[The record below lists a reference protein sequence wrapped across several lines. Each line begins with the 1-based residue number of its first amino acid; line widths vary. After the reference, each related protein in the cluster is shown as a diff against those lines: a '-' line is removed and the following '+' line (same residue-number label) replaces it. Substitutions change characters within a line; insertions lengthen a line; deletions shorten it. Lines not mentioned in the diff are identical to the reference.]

1 MNGLLIGGIIGE
13 GLKSFVSSYNAA
25 KDQQRQQAESD
36 DARALRRRKMK
47 LEEANAGVDYDPETD
62 SYKPREGFTSK
73 RELELYDK
81 DLSDLRAQYGL
92 LTEDQKQGT
101 EEGRGLLNQ
110 IGELQKKVSAMRRG
124 GGTGLIAP
132 APAQPTQNSLITA
145 PPEQVGAM
153 PVAQAPMQN
162 TVAPVTP
169 QAAATAK
176 PKGLLGGMTPIPGYK
191 SKSER
196 ETEKAV
202 ATERAKQLALGTGS
216 TEMRKEFIGQ
226 QAVKDMQ
233 NVSTAYAKVSKAAQ
247 NPSAAGDLS
256 LIFGYMKMLD
266 PGSTV
271 REGEF
276 ANAQNAAGIPDQVLN
291 AYNRARKGERLN
303 PAQREDFVNQ
313 AAGIYEAQLGQ
324 FQELKNSYD
333 QIARKQGFDPA
344 AVTGVYNF
352 KAPQKK
358 ENRKDGGTGGA
369 STKPPQGMVTIS
381 NGKETLFVSPADAK
395 QAEKEGFRVIR

>member
-1 MNGLLIGGIIGE
+1 MNGLLVGGIIGE
-13 GLKSFVSSYNAA
+13 GLKSFVNSYNATQ
-25 KDQQRQQAESD
+25 DRVRQQAESD
-36 DARALRRRKMK
+36 DARALRRRQMK

-110 IGELQKKVSAMRRG
+110 IGELQKKVSTMRRG
-124 GGTGLIAP
+124 GGTGLVAP
-132 APAQPTQNSLITA
+132 APAQNGLMAA
-145 PPEQVGAM
+145 PPEQVSAM

-162 TVAPVTP
+162 TVAP
-169 QAAATAK
+169 QAVATAK
-176 PKGLLGGMTPIPGYK
+176 PKGLLGGFTPVPGYK

-344 AVTGVYNF
+344 AVAGVYNF
-352 KAPQKK
+352 KAPAKK
-358 ENRKDGGTGGA
+358 EKKTAG
-369 STKPPQGMVTIS
+369 PPPGSIINS
-381 NGKETLFVSPADAK
+381 NGKRYQVGADGETLNEIK
-395 QAEKEGFRVIR
+395 

>member
-1 MNGLLIGGIIGE
+1 MNGLLLGGIIGE

-25 KDQQRQQAESD
+25 QDRVRQQAESD
-36 DARALRRRKMK
+36 EDRAFRRKQMK
-47 LEEANAGVDYDPETD
+47 MSEKEKGLIWNETD
-62 SYKPREGFTSK
+62 QDYSFEGGNGSIQQK
-73 RELELYDK
+73 RQNDALEKQLDNVRQTY
-81 DLSDLRAQYGL
+81 SA

-101 EEGRGLLNQ
+101 AEGQEMLRNMQALEKRLRDSYSKTY
-110 IGELQKKVSAMRRG
+110 GEVGVESRNPQEN
-124 GGTGLIAP
+124 AP
-132 APAQPTQNSLITA
+132 AL
-145 PPEQVGAM
+145 GAI
-153 PVAQAPMQN
+153 A
-162 TVAPVTP
+162 TP
-169 QAAATAK
+169 QAAPVAIGAK
-176 PKGLLGGMTPIPGYK
+176 QKGFLPSKGTPAQQPSIGGMTPVPGYK
-191 SKSER
+191 SKAER

-352 KAPQKK
+352 KAPVKK
-358 ENRKDGGTGGA
+358 EKKTAG
-369 STKPPQGMVTIS
+369 PPPGSIINS
-381 NGKETLFVSPADAK
+381 NGKRYQVGADGETLNEIK
-395 QAEKEGFRVIR
+395 